1 MEERKEHETDK
12 RNERCRI
19 GKERNRKKGIREE
32 RNGTERKEY
41 DTKEM
46 KEKKRIGIEWRI

>member
-12 RNERCRI
+12 RNERWRI